1 MTDNYILNLG
11 TTMQACL
18 IKLNKLLDQMHTVD
32 DFLQGATALLGQDL
46 SAEGGMLFLQNG
58 REFELDFEMYFGDLI
73 LAQEIDVC
81 EYVRQASLFDLPH
94 AIELQSEGK
103 FGVGV
108 SILVN
113 EELQG
118 ALVLAFEDK
127 HLANEALLKLP
138 IIKEFFESNIKHIDL
153 EERLRIKN
161 QELQTIYKIDQLRD
175 ASDSLDDL
183 LVSVLAEV
191 NGILDSDGGLV
202 FLFDEHGHNLELK
215 ASVSAHCN
223 LTAQSIEELVLLSK
237 QTLENGEIEQHSWVT
252 EQVGSLLQVPL
263 ILDDRILGV
272 LGVYKSSS
280 EPFYNRHIALLQ
292 AIASQMDTAIFESL
306 DKYKLRNTFQ
316 KYVSE
321 DVIQEMLNRNS
332 QNFMATHRQVATVL
346 FSDIRGFTTLA
357 EGLDAEMVA
366 RMLNKHL
373 DAMTDIVFQFQGTLD
388 KFVGDQVV
396 AIFGAPIFYDNHAE
410 QAVRAAIKMQ
420 HVQKSLI
427 DGFAQQG
434 FTMGAIGIGINTGEM
449 VLGNIGGKRRVDYT
463 AIGDH
468 MNLGSRLCDIAKP
481 NQILISEYTQSL
493 LGKGFETLS
502 LGDVYVKNREAPSQT
517 YEVIYESTRHDFGG

>member
-58 REFELDFEMYFGDLI
+58 RVFELDFEMYFGDLI

-161 QELQTIYKIDQLRD
+161 QELQTIYKID
-175 ASDSLDDL
+175 
-183 LVSVLAEV
+183 
-191 NGILDSDGGLV
+191 
-202 FLFDEHGHNLELK
+202 
-215 ASVSAHCN
+215 
-223 LTAQSIEELVLLSK
+223 
-237 QTLENGEIEQHSWVT
+237 
-252 EQVGSLLQVPL
+252 
-263 ILDDRILGV
+263 
-272 LGVYKSSS
+272 
-280 EPFYNRHIALLQ
+280 
-292 AIASQMDTAIFESL
+292 
-306 DKYKLRNTFQ
+306 
-316 KYVSE
+316 
-321 DVIQEMLNRNS
+321 
-332 QNFMATHRQVATVL
+332 
-346 FSDIRGFTTLA
+346 
-357 EGLDAEMVA
+357 
-366 RMLNKHL
+366 
-373 DAMTDIVFQFQGTLD
+373 
-388 KFVGDQVV
+388 
-396 AIFGAPIFYDNHAE
+396 
-410 QAVRAAIKMQ
+410 
-420 HVQKSLI
+420 
-427 DGFAQQG
+427 
-434 FTMGAIGIGINTGEM
+434 
-449 VLGNIGGKRRVDYT
+449 
-463 AIGDH
+463 
-468 MNLGSRLCDIAKP
+468 
-481 NQILISEYTQSL
+481 
-493 LGKGFETLS
+493 
-502 LGDVYVKNREAPSQT
+502 
-517 YEVIYESTRHDFGG
+517 